1 MRFGVLFLAAF
12 LFLQKGVSQ
21 SQEAPPAFDK
31 WLKFKEGFQIEPF
44 LMFQL
49 WSLYSINEEI
59 YQPSTQAYE
68 PVDDRINVQLRRAR
82 IGFRAQ
88 PFEDLRLTVLTAY
101 DLIGRDAL
109 TGTVGGTNNAS
120 VPALGIWDAFLE
132 WRLIPKSE
140 RLFLTGGYF
149 RPQYSRESITG
160 AWAVSSMEKS
170 MSQNY
175 LRRHLTG
182 FGPGRAMGINLG
194 GLFQEKE
201 ALVAINYNVGL
212 FTPSY
217 LSRGGITT
225 GNRFSPV
232 WAGRLAL
239 SIGDPEWERY
249 ALNYNQN
256 FYSQRKGVTLALNGA
271 WQGQTDVFRS
281 SAAVAADL
289 LFNWGPWNMDA
300 EVNRLSRRG
309 ERPGGG
315 NGQAEFQ
322 SAQFT
327 GHLRGSY
334 NWVVGGKA
342 FLEPVFM
349 VMFFDGPMDAQGQAD
364 AALLRMSSGS
374 EQTLDAGLNWH
385 LQQRRLKL
393 LLHYTWRL
401 GDPGAAGDGAQVNMY
416 FTESGV
422 GAIRRGNWLGLGMHA
437 IF

>member
-1 MRFGVLFLAAF
+1 M
-12 LFLQKGVSQ
+12 
-21 SQEAPPAFDK
+21 
-31 WLKFKEGFQIEPF
+31 
-44 LMFQL
+44 
-49 WSLYSINEEI
+49 
-59 YQPSTQAYE
+59 
-68 PVDDRINVQLRRAR
+68 
-82 IGFRAQ
+82 
-88 PFEDLRLTVLTAY
+88 
-101 DLIGRDAL
+101 
-109 TGTVGGTNNAS
+109 
-120 VPALGIWDAFLE
+120 
-132 WRLIPKSE
+132 
-140 RLFLTGGYF
+140 
-149 RPQYSRESITG
+149 
-160 AWAVSSMEKS
+160 
-170 MSQNY
+170 
-175 LRRHLTG
+175 
-182 FGPGRAMGINLG
+182 
-194 GLFQEKE
+194 
-201 ALVAINYNVGL
+201 
-212 FTPSY
+212 
-217 LSRGGITT
+217 
-225 GNRFSPV
+225 
-232 WAGRLAL
+232 AL

-271 WQGQTDVFRS
+271 WQGQTDVFQS

-289 LFNWGPWNMDA
+289 LVNWGPWNMDA
-300 EVNRLSRRG
+300 EINRLSRRG

-322 SAQFT
+322 SAQYT